1 MLDWLPENIST
12 FGEGIDYLFYLI
24 YYITVAIFVLVY
36 AVYITFVIRYRRR
49 KKTARAYHYHGNNL
63 LEFTWTALPFV
74 LFAFLA
80 LYSDIIW
87 REVKYES
94 HKPNPDMEI
103 EVMGQ
108 TFMWHFRYPGSDGIF
123 GRKDQMLISTTNP
136 FGLDPSDPNG
146 KDDLI
151 MLNQMHI
158 PINKTVLVRGSSMD
172 VIHSFFVPNMR
183 VKQDFVPGGWY
194 STWFNARKTGAY
206 EIACAELCGRGHY
219 LMRATLTVHSQEEF
233 DTWIDQQYENVKAA
247 AAPQVNPAN
256 LSMGGN

>member
-49 KKTARAYHYHGNNL
+49 KKSARAYHYHGNNL

-136 FGLDPSDPNG
+136 FGLDPSRLVMGNKSLIGVSLYEPHVLGAALAFIRRKAKKLPFGELLGRKFPLEDINQAF
-146 KDDLI
+146 DLAMRRKVARASI
-151 MLNQMHI
+151 
-158 PINKTVLVRGSSMD
+158 VL
-172 VIHSFFVPNMR
+172 
-183 VKQDFVPGGWY
+183 
-194 STWFNARKTGAY
+194 
-206 EIACAELCGRGHY
+206 
-219 LMRATLTVHSQEEF
+219 
-233 DTWIDQQYENVKAA
+233 
-247 AAPQVNPAN
+247 
-256 LSMGGN
+256 